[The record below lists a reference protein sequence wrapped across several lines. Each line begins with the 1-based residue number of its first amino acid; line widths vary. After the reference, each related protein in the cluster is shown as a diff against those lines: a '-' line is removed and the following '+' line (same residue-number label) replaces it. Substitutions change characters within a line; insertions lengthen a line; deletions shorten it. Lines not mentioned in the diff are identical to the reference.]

1 MHALVRA
8 WDLSSFRSVPC
19 AGPCGAANGSD
30 CLLNDVSNSLTRFF
44 AVRNFAAIM
53 VPARQ

>member
-30 CLLNDVSNSLTRFF
+30 CLLNDVSKGLPRFF
-44 AVRNFAAIM
+44 AVRHFVAIM
-53 VPARQ
+53 VPARR